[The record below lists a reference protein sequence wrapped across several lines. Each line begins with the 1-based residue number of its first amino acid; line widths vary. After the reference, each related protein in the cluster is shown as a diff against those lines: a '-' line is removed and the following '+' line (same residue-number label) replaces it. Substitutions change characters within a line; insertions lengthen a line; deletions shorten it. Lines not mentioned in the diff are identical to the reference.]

1 MTAPDPERLA
11 DLVEQFLDRRGRGE
25 AVSPEQFAAGH
36 AEAGPDLLAAVRASL
51 EVMATLTDGEEPPP
65 ERIGGWRV
73 VREIG
78 RGGMGIVYEVERDG
92 RRCAL
97 KRMALAALL
106 QPRALQRFHRE
117 AQVLQRLRHPGIVG
131 VHEAGTA
138 DGVPFLV
145 MDLIEG
151 QPLVTTSPPMPW
163 RRAVVMIRDV
173 ARAVGAAH
181 TAGLVH
187 RDLKPQNVLVRPD
200 GTPVVVD
207 FGLVHDATDA
217 TLTGTGDL
225 LGTPRYL
232 APEQVDGGHADAR
245 TDVYALGLILVELL
259 AGAPARRGHD
269 RSSLLREAAH
279 GLATDAVPRVP
290 GAPRNL
296 VRLLRAATARRP
308 QHRPADGN
316 ALAADLDA
324 VLDGTSI
331 AARPPG
337 PWWRVV
343 DLFRDRPR
351 LAGAALT
358 TLMVAGIA
366 AAWTWQVARDANAER
381 RLRAASLDAVAAWYA
396 GDASSAVAASELA
409 LAAAPRHAVALA
421 VACLVTPDAVDD
433 RRAPDPWRDALVA
446 RADQDWAAAARA
458 LRQLAIATPDCPL
471 ARLLLAEAEEKL
483 GRMAEAD
490 AELAFAASLLPGSVA
505 VASALGSLRDRR
517 GDPRGAASEHRRAM
531 ALAPDSFP
539 VRLRLARSLERFDA
553 EAALAEVEAAT
564 PLVPAGDQT
573 AGSALA
579 NLHGALLDR
588 LGRPSEALPIFE
600 ALAAQHPQDARYA
613 FNVAYALDRLLR
625 VREAKPWYERTLQ
638 LDQNNVSAML
648 CLAWLHATATEPELQ
663 DVARGERLLLQALAR
678 DTGKTAAVLQMVREF
693 GLRTGRIE
701 ALVAA
706 LQDLAK
712 RDSLP
717 APQRATL
724 EHTANYLRNGAPPSG
739 R

>member
-1 MTAPDPERLA
+1 VTAPDPERLA
-11 DLVEQFLDRRGRGE
+11 ELVEQFLDRRERGE

-36 AEAGPDLLAAVRASL
+36 AEAGPGLLAAVRASL
-51 EVMATLTDGEEPPP
+51 EVMATLADGEEPLP
-65 ERIGGWRV
+65 ERIGGFGV

-106 QPRALQRFHRE
+106 QPRALQRFQRE

-145 MDLIEG
+145 MDLIAG
-151 QPLVTTSPPMPW
+151 QPLATTSPMPW
-163 RRAVVMIRDV
+163 RQAVVIVRDV

-181 TAGLVH
+181 AAGLVH

-232 APEQVDGGHADAR
+232 APEQVEGGHADAR
-245 TDVYALGLILVELL
+245 TDVYSLGLILVELL

-296 VRLLRAATARRP
+296 VRLLRAATARRR

-324 VLDGTSI
+324 VLDGTAI

-337 PWWRVV
+337 PWWRGV

-351 LAGAALT
+351 LAGAALAT
-358 TLMVAGIA
+358 VLVAGIGG
-366 AAWTWQVARDANAER
+366 AWGWYAARDANAER
-381 RLRAASLDAVAAWYA
+381 RLRATSLAAVAAWYA
-396 GDASSAVAASELA
+396 GDASAAVAASRLV
-409 LAAAPRHAVALA
+409 LDAAPDHAVALA
-421 VACLVTPDAVDD
+421 VVCLATPDAGDD
-433 RRAPDPWRDALVA
+433 RRAPDPWRNALAA
-446 RADQDWAAAARA
+446 RADQDWAVAAAA
-458 LRQLAIATPDCPL
+458 LRHLADATPDCAL
-471 ARLLLAEAEEKL
+471 ARLLLAEAEAKL
-483 GRMAEAD
+483 GRLAEAD

-517 GDPRGAASEHRRAM
+517 GDPRGAATEHRRAM

-539 VRLRLARSLERFDA
+539 VRLRLARSLERFDV
-553 EAALAEVEAAT
+553 EAALVEVTAAA
-564 PLVPAGDQT
+564 PLLPADDQ
-573 AGSALA
+573 AAAASLA

-625 VREAKPWYERTLQ
+625 VGEAKPWYERTLQ
-638 LDQNNVSAML
+638 LDPNNVSAML